1 MASESSI
8 YYKPRWWTPPSP
20 SSVFSW
26 ALTKTGLYSSAWKS
40 AGNSPGSLKH
50 MQYVSVSALETAA
63 TQLLGAIRLHQD
75 TNQGFAGSGG
85 AGSYTQTVYTKDL
98 FLKLFSKI
106 SVDGRKLSFSAL
118 DLDVLLRYLSRDLPR
133 VSVKDDTI
141 KVNISAKSFA
151 DITPVSEQDRAV
163 ANLRQTVHDVI
174 LRIDGLSA
182 KIEACDKNAKEA
194 LASKRSNSKTVARYA
209 LRSRK
214 LAQTTQENALDM
226 LANLEQTLASID
238 NASSTIDIMASL
250 QQGVGILSS
259 LNRAVGG
266 AEKVAE
272 LVDEL
277 HDTMADTEEIGRE
290 ISSLA
295 AGVDEADLEDELEE
309 LLKEEQAKEKK
320 RNEPSKKIEA
330 KPEENAQISPNL
342 SVEEQLKTAPK
353 PPQTIPKL
361 TTEDL
366 AEELSQIHIS

>member
-26 ALTKTGLYSSAWKS
+26 ALTKTGLYSSTWKS
-40 AGNSPGSLKH
+40 AGNSPGSLKQ
-50 MQYVSVSALETAA
+50 MQYVSLSALETAA
-63 TQLLGAIRLHQD
+63 THLLGAIRLHQD
-75 TNQGFAGSGG
+75 SNQGFAGSGG

-98 FLKLFSKI
+98 FYKLFHKI
-106 SVDGRKLSFSAL
+106 SLDGHKFSFSTL
-118 DLDVLLRYLSRDLPR
+118 DLDILLRYLSRDLPR
-133 VSVKDDTI
+133 ISIKDDTI
-141 KVNISAKSFA
+141 KVDISAKSFA

-163 ANLRQTVHDVI
+163 ANLRQTVHDVV
-174 LRIDGLSA
+174 LRIDGLST

-194 LASKRSNSKTVARYA
+194 LASKRSNFKTVTRYA

-214 LAQTTQENALDM
+214 LAQTTQESALDM

-238 NASSTIDIMASL
+238 NASSTIDIMTSL

-277 HDTMADTEEIGRE
+277 HDTMADTDEIGRE
-290 ISSLA
+290 IRSLA
-295 AGVDEADLEDELEE
+295 ADVDEADLEDELEKM
-309 LLKEEQAKEKK
+309 LKEELAKENKK
-320 RNEPSKKIEA
+320 DELSQKVEA
-330 KPEENAQISPNL
+330 KPEETSQIGSGL
-342 SVEEQLKTAPK
+342 SVEEQLKSAPK
-353 PPQTIPKL
+353 PPQNVPKVP
-361 TTEDL
+361 TEDL
-366 AEELSQIHIS
+366 AEKLSQIHIS